1 MNTIRHTVMLAK
13 PGIPLRA
20 AIPSG
25 IPACAGMTNGLG
37 IQLTAVAEG

>member
-25 IPACAGMTNGLG
+25 IPACAGMTKGWDAT
-37 IQLTAVAEG
+37 QTAAPEG